1 MLSLVD
7 ETGLTFFYKCFQ
19 GYWGDML
26 YLVLYLGSLFLLC
39 KKKSP
44 IMRQIF
50 LWPFV
55 IMLLTI
61 FNPFLMDFVLNKL
74 NWRDRYY
81 RFYWLIPVE
90 ILCAY
95 MLAVLVAKQKEK
107 ESKVIVFLLAL
118 CIAYLCGSTAIKIKP
133 SENIYKIDNY
143 VVEVSDLIQED
154 TDKENPIVLY
164 DRELYYKIRQYDP
177 SVIAAVNADYMY
189 LLKDTEEPDEEII
202 EQYAAGEAAL
212 ALLMSCNIE
221 IDADIVNEALR
232 EKKVDYFVRNLDW
245 YSKDYLERLDIEL
258 LGKTD
263 GYEIYR
269 YVHK

>member
-7 ETGLTFFYKCFQ
+7 ETGLSFFYKCFQ

-26 YLVLYLGSLFLLC
+26 YLILYLVSLFLLC
-39 KKKSP
+39 RKKSP

-50 LWPFV
+50 LWPF
-55 IMLLTI
+55 IITLLTI
-61 FNPFLMDFVLNKL
+61 FNPFLMDFVLSKL

-81 RFYWLIPVE
+81 RFYWIIPVE

-95 MLAVLVAKQKEK
+95 MLAVIVAKQKEK
-107 ESKVIVFLLAL
+107 ENKILVLFLAL
-118 CIAYLCGSTAIKIKP
+118 CIVYLCGSTAIEVKP

-143 VVEVSDLIQED
+143 VIEVSDLIQED
-154 TDKENPIVLY
+154 TNKENPIVLY

-189 LLKDTEEPDEEII
+189 LLKDMEEPTVEIT
-202 EQYAAGEAAL
+202 ERYAAGEAAL
-212 ALLMSCNIE
+212 ALLMNCDIE
-221 IDADIVNEALR
+221 IDADIVNEALK
-232 EKKVDYFVRNLDW
+232 EKNVDYFVRNVDW

-258 LGKTD
+258 IGKTKE
-263 GYEIYR
+263 YEVYR
-269 YVHK
+269 YIHR